1 MALGKS
7 DGSVIINTKVDTSGF
22 GTGVS
27 NMKKQIGGLS
37 GAVTKLGLAM
47 VAAFAVKELVQF
59 GKQAI
64 ELGSDLQEVQN
75 VVDVTFTTM
84 NEQVN
89 EFAKNAAKAAGLSE
103 TMAKRYAGTFGAM
116 AKSFGFAEAEAFDM
130 STGLTQLAGDVA
142 SFYNITQDEAYTKLK
157 SVFTGETETLK
168 DLGVVMTQSALN
180 AFALSKGIGKTT
192 DEMSEQ
198 EKVAL
203 RYQFVM
209 SQLSA
214 ASGDFERTSDGW
226 ANQMRILSLNFDTFK
241 ANVGQA
247 LINIFTPLLKTINSL
262 VEKLAA
268 LSQKFVSFSQLL
280 MGNKKANNT
289 TSNLKEIEQGYDDV
303 ADSID
308 KAKKAQTGY
317 LSKIDEL
324 NAIKKSS
331 DTTETSGAEFI
342 DPAVAQSSNNELE
355 ETEGLLS
362 VIWAKVSEIA
372 SLFAQSFANPF
383 ATIKDFLLELK
394 DNLYTLFVEPFE
406 KSKGTLLESV
416 LGIKD
421 GFIVLWNSVKPILG
435 DLFYGVFD
443 LYNKYIAPIFEKLA
457 PKVQDLFE
465 NHLAPMFTK
474 LGEFLATLGQGLLD
488 IWEYWKPLMEVL
500 VATLMPVVA
509 PILEAMGEVFIDV
522 FNTIFD
528 AIGGLFDALSGLVEF
543 IAGTFTGDWDRAW
556 NGIVQIFTGIW
567 AGLKSVVE
575 TFMNATIKLINGLIE
590 GINNVSG
597 AIGIP
602 AIPTIP
608 LYSLDIPMLAKGA
621 VIPPNAPFM
630 AMLGDQRNGT
640 NIEAPADL
648 IRQIVREESANAE
661 LLSYLAD
668 IARNTRETAD
678 KDVSVNIGDRDI
690 ARANIRGKKSM
701 GRSLIMEG

>member
-7 DGSVIINTKVDTSGF
+7 DGSVIINTKVDTKGF
-22 GTGVS
+22 GTGVN
-27 NMKKQIGGLS
+27 NMQKQIGGLS
-37 GAVTKLGLAM
+37 GAVAKLGLAM
-47 VAAFAVKELVQF
+47 GAVFAVKEIVQF
-59 GKQAI
+59 GKKAI

-75 VVDVTFTTM
+75 VVDVTFTSM
-84 NEQVN
+84 SDQVN
-89 EFAKNAAKAAGLSE
+89 EFAKRAAEAAGLSE

-116 AKSFGFAEAEAFDM
+116 AKAFGFAETEAFDM
-130 STGLTQLAGDVA
+130 STSLTQLAGDVA

-157 SVFTGETETLK
+157 SVFTGETESLK

-192 DEMSEQ
+192 DEMTEQ

-203 RYQFVM
+203 RYQFVLN
-209 SQLSA
+209 QLSA

-262 VEKLAA
+262 VEKLAD

-280 MGNKKANNT
+280 MGTKNADNT
-289 TSNLKEIEQGYDDV
+289 TSNLKEIEQGYENV
-303 ADSID
+303 ADSIND
-308 KAKKAQTGY
+308 AKKAQAGY
-317 LSKIDEL
+317 LSGIDEL
-324 NAIKKSS
+324 NVIKKTNN
-331 DTTETSGAEFI
+331 TTETEEAAFI

-362 VIWAKVSEIA
+362 VIWSKVSEIS
-372 SLFAQSFANPF
+372 SLFTEGFANPF

-394 DNLYTLFVEPFE
+394 DDLFTLFVDPFNQ
-406 KSKGTLLESV
+406 SKGVLLESV
-416 LGIKD
+416 LKIKE
-421 GFIVLWNSVKPILG
+421 GFVTLWSSVKPILS

-443 LYNKYIAPIFEKLA
+443 LYNKYISPIFEKLA
-457 PKVQDLFE
+457 PKVTDLFQ

-474 LGEFLATLGQGLLD
+474 LGEFLETLGQGLLD
-488 IWEYWKPLMEVL
+488 LWEYWKPLMEVL
-500 VATLMPVVA
+500 ISVLMPVVA
-509 PILEAMGEVFIDV
+509 PVLEALGEVFIDV

-528 AIGGLFDALSGLVEF
+528 VIGGLFDALSGLVEF
-543 IAGTFTGDWDRAW
+543 IVGTFTGDWERAW
-556 NGIVQIFTGIW
+556 NGIVEIFNGIW
-567 AGLKSVVE
+567 YGLKSVVE
-575 TFMNATIKLINGLIE
+575 TFINATIKLINGLIE
-590 GINNVSG
+590 GINNISG
-597 AIGIP
+597 AVGIP

-648 IRQIVREESANAE
+648 IRQIVREESASAE

-678 KDVSVNIGDRDI
+678 KDMSVNIGDRDI